1 MPGSIAEHDSFAKF
15 AFCARFMDEQAL
27 IDAACQG
34 DLAAFNRLV
43 LTYQGMT
50 YNLAYRILGN
60 AEGAED
66 AAQEA
71 FIKAYRNLNQYRGG
85 SFKAWL
91 LRIVTNVCYD
101 QLRHVQRRPASS
113 LEDVAVDPEHAGK
126 LVDHAEEPGAY
137 ALRQEL
143 GRVIQAGIE
152 LLPAEQR
159 MVLTLSDVEGLSYE
173 EIAAVMD
180 TSLGTVKSRLSRA
193 RAKLRDFLLEQ
204 QELLPKRYRLEA
216 DE

>member
-1 MPGSIAEHDSFAKF
+1 
-15 AFCARFMDEQAL
+15 MDEQAL

-34 DLAAFNRLV
+34 NLAAFNRLV
-43 LTYQGMT
+43 LTYQAMT
-50 YNLAYRILGN
+50 YNLAYRILGHP
-60 AEGAED
+60 EGAED

-113 LEDVAVDPEHAGK
+113 LEDMAVDPEHAGK
-126 LVDHAEEPGAY
+126 LVDHAEEPGEY

-143 GRVIQAGIE
+143 SQVIQRGIE

-159 MVLTLSDVEGLSYE
+159 IVLTLSDIEGLSYE
-173 EIAAVMD
+173 EIAEVMD

-193 RAKLRDFLLEQ
+193 RTKLRDFLLEQ
-204 QELLPKRYRLEA
+204 QELLPKRYRLQTE
-216 DE
+216 EESH

>member
-1 MPGSIAEHDSFAKF
+1 
-15 AFCARFMDEQAL
+15 MDEQAL

-34 DLAAFNRLV
+34 DLASFNRLV

-71 FIKAYRNLNQYRGG
+71 FIKAYRNLGQYRGG

-101 QLRHVQRRPASS
+101 QLRHVQRRPANS
-113 LEDVAVDPEHAGK
+113 LEDMAVDPEHAGR
-126 LVDHAEEPGAY
+126 LVDPAEQPSDY

-143 GRVIQAGIE
+143 SHVIQQGID

-159 MVLTLSDVEGLSYE
+159 LVLILCDVEGLSYE
-173 EIAAVMD
+173 EIAEVMD
-180 TSLGTVKSRLSRA
+180 TSLGTVKSRLSRG

-204 QELLPKRYRLEA
+204 QELLPKRYRLET

>member
-1 MPGSIAEHDSFAKF
+1 
-15 AFCARFMDEQAL
+15 MDEQAL

-34 DLAAFNRLV
+34 NLAAFNRLV
-43 LTYQGMT
+43 LTYQAMT
-50 YNLAYRILGN
+50 YNLAYRILGHP
-60 AEGAED
+60 EGAED

-113 LEDVAVDPEHAGK
+113 LEDMAVNPEHAGK
-126 LVDHAEEPGAY
+126 LVDHAEEPGEY

-143 GRVIQAGIE
+143 SQVIQRGIE

-159 MVLTLSDVEGLSYE
+159 IVLTLSDIEGLSYE
-173 EIAAVMD
+173 EIAEVMD

-193 RAKLRDFLLEQ
+193 RTKLRDFLLEQ
-204 QELLPKRYRLEA
+204 QELLPKRYRLQTE
-216 DE
+216 EESH

>member
-1 MPGSIAEHDSFAKF
+1 
-15 AFCARFMDEQAL
+15 
-27 IDAACQG
+27 
-34 DLAAFNRLV
+34 LV
-43 LTYQGMT
+43 LTYQGMA

-66 AAQEA
+66 AAQDA

-91 LRIVTNVCYD
+91 LRIVTNACYD
-101 QLRHVQRRPASS
+101 QLRHFQRRPASS
-113 LEDVAVDPEHAGK
+113 LDDMAVDPEHIGK
-126 LVDHAEEPGAY
+126 LVDHAEEPGAH

-143 GRVIQAGIE
+143 GQVIQAGIQQ
-152 LLPAEQR
+152 LPAEQR

-204 QELLPKRYRLEA
+204 QELLPRRYRLDA
-216 DE
+216 DD